1 MNPENTWRTPAKINL
16 FLRITGRRADGMHE
30 LQTAFQFIE
39 LFDELRF
46 IPRQDQRIL
55 RTRQSPV
62 PYEQDLCIQAARR
75 LQALARKPCGVDI
88 ELTKRIPMGG
98 GLGGASS
105 DAAATLLVLNQLW
118 GLDLPRNELVQIGCQ
133 LGADVPVFI
142 QGEAA
147 WAEGIGEVLT
157 PIDIDEHWYLI
168 IDPGVHVATG
178 EMFAHSQLTRHSPAL
193 TICPPKAGQYENV
206 FEPLVRLH
214 YPKVDSAF
222 KWLSNYAQPFLTGTG
237 ACVVACCA
245 DKHSAFEIQSLCP
258 EGLTAYVAKGCNT
271 SPLKAQLDGWLKG
284 D

>member
-1 MNPENTWRTPAKINL
+1 MFPVNVWRAPAKINL

-39 LFDELRF
+39 LYDELRF
-46 IPRQDQRIL
+46 IPRQDQRIM

-62 PYEQDLCIQAARR
+62 PYEEDLCIKAARR
-75 LQALARKPCGVDI
+75 LQALAGKPCGVDI
-88 ELTKRIPMGG
+88 DLAKQIPMGG

-118 GLDLPRNELVQIGCQ
+118 GLDLSQNELVQIGYQ

-147 WAEGIGEVLT
+147 WAEGIGEILT
-157 PIDIDEHWYLI
+157 PVDLHEHWYLI

-193 TICPPKAGQYENV
+193 TICPPKAGQYGNV

-222 KWLSNYAQPFLTGTG
+222 KWLRNYAKPFLTGTG
-237 ACVVACCA
+237 ACVVACFA
-245 DKHSAFEIQSLCP
+245 DKHSAIEIQSLCP

-271 SPLKAQLDGWLKG
+271 SPLSAQLDAWLQG